1 MDQNANPFARYTNL
15 FRDFVEPRTVPI
27 VERETNNL
35 VELAR
40 EYNRNT
46 RYYNDNI
53 RDYNENIREIINRIS
68 NVPVPNRTTPPTFDI
83 SMNMSFW
90 EFPLNPPV
98 RGISREQIANNTTT
112 YGYTNEM
119 RDSEVDVS
127 GNLCPISLEP
137 FQVGDVICEIRGCG
151 HKFKRPNLMNWFR
164 RNSRCPVCRYDVTT
178 NIERDETTPVVEI
191 PNENADL
198 QASLSQMLQS
208 LITNSIDASG
218 NPL

>member
-1 MDQNANPFARYTNL
+1 MDQNANPFHRYTNL
-15 FRDFVEPRTVPI
+15 FRDFTEQRAPTVP
-27 VERETNNL
+27 ETNNL

-68 NVPVPNRTTPPTFDI
+68 NVQTPNRTTPPTFDI

-119 RDSEVDVS
+119 RESEVDAS
-127 GNLCPISLEP
+127 ENICPISLEP

-164 RNSRCPVCRYDVTT
+164 RNPRCPVCRYDV
-178 NIERDETTPVVEI
+178 NADAIPVAEI

-198 QASLSQMLQS
+198 QASLSDMLQS
-208 LITNSIDASG
+208 LITNSLDASG
-218 NPL
+218 NPLYPR